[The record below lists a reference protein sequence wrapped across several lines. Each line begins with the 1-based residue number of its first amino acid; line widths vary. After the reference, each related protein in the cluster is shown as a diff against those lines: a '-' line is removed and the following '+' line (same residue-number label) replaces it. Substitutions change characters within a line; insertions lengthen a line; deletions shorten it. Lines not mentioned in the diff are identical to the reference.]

1 MKRKND
7 QEKKKKKKKE
17 DEQEKKM
24 NKGGKTPLTLS
35 PLLQIN
41 ISVKAQGTLHEPTE
55 IQGSQGCL
63 QDSGSFIEYITD
75 KTDKTV

>member
-1 MKRKND
+1 
-7 QEKKKKKKKE
+7 
-17 DEQEKKM
+17 M

-41 ISVKAQGTLHEPTE
+41 IRVKAQGTLHELTE

-63 QDSGSFIEYITD
+63 QDSVFFIEYITD